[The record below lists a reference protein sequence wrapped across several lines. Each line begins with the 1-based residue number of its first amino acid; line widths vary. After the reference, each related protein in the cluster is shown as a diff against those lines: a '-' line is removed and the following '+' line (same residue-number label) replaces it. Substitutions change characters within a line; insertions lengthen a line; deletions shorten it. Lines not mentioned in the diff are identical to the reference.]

1 MAFAPL
7 PRPTFGKAIA
17 TGTAVGTPAK
27 TKGVARRMHEARLAA
42 DLLPVIPPPGEAVH
56 CLMGGNFDLG
66 QVVCALV
73 RNHPVEHLRIATLA
87 YSKKTAAEALTAV
100 EKGHVGRLSLLV
112 SSFFATHNKELFE
125 WVNAEIAAHFPGSR
139 QAAARSHCKVV
150 VFEFRDG
157 ACPLVFEGSAN
168 LRKNGCREQ
177 LAAIRDQEL
186 ADWHARWIDDT
197 VTAHER
203 A

>member
-7 PRPTFGKAIA
+7 PRPAFGKASA
-17 TGTAVGTPAK
+17 TAPADRPAR
-27 TKGVARRMHEARLAA
+27 TKGLARRMQQARLAA
-42 DLLPVIPPPGEAVH
+42 DLLPIIPVPGEAIH

-66 QVVCALV
+66 QVVVALV
-73 RNHPVEHLRIATLA
+73 KKHPVSHLRIATLA
-87 YSKKTAAEALTAV
+87 YSRRTAAELLTAV
-100 EKGHVGRLSLLV
+100 EKRHVGRLTLLV
-112 SSFFATHNKELFE
+112 SSFFAAHNKELFG
-125 WVNAEIAAHFPGSR
+125 WVNAEIAAHFPDSR
-139 QAAARSHCKVV
+139 QASARSHCKVV
-150 VFEFRDG
+150 VFEFADG
-157 ACPLVFEGSAN
+157 STPLVFEGSAN

-203 A
+203 D